1 MCIRDRVTTAQ
12 RESLL
17 KTKKNQQQ
25 LSCPVAYDVAD
36 IGITVISTFPARLME
51 SATEMLTCIQSK
63 ALHFK

>member
-1 MCIRDRVTTAQ
+1 MSKKGGKVTTAQ

-36 IGITVISTFPARLME
+36 IGVTVISTFPARLMKCLPVYNQRHYI
-51 SATEMLTCIQSK
+51 SNN
-63 ALHFK
+63 